1 MSDIVVTGEG
11 RGARGE
17 SDRPSPLAPRP
28 STHILAIE
36 TSCDET
42 AAAVVVDG
50 RRLLSNVVATQIDLH
65 RRFGGVFPEVASR
78 QHVLAIQPVVAQALA
93 EAGFDHAS
101 AMDAIAVTHGPGL
114 AGSLLVG
121 VNMAKGLAFATGKP
135 LLPVNHLEGHIYSNW
150 VEAPGATPA
159 GDEFPVVVL
168 IVSGGHTELILMTG
182 HGAYR
187 RLGGT
192 LDDAAGEAFD
202 KVARLL
208 NLGFPGGPAI
218 QRAAQQGGDASRF
231 ALPRGL
237 RHDERHRFDFSFSG
251 LKTAALNL
259 TKHLAKE
266 GADLTEP
273 QLAGR
278 PGGVVSGRGGGCAG
292 GQDRRRGADGSRG
305 GAGLHLRRRERQRR
319 AAPGGDGALRR
330 VGHPV
335 LDPAL
340 QPVHRQRRHDRRRS
354 VLPLAVCVG
363 AGCGIGCRCLRQP
376 ALANVGHVCNVTWLR
391 NGDLS
396 RWKRDLRNQLLLVSW
411 VTFSMGLG
419 CATVICHVGNV
430 TYGVDCYLCR
440 GSRFQWDLVAQR

>member
-1 MSDIVVTGEG
+1 
-11 RGARGE
+11 
-17 SDRPSPLAPRP
+17 
-28 STHILAIE
+28 
-36 TSCDET
+36 
-42 AAAVVVDG
+42 VVDG

-273 QLAGR
+273 QILADLAASFQAAVVDVLVEKTADAAVTHGAAR
-278 PGGVVSGRGGGCAG
+278 VCICGGVSAN
-292 GQDRRRGADGSRG
+292 A
-305 GAGLHLRRRERQRR
+305 
-319 AAPGGDGALRR
+319 ALRQAATAR
-330 VGHPV
+330 FRCVGHPV

-363 AGCGIGCRCLRQP
+363 AGRGNGCGCLPKP
-376 ALANVGHVCNVTWLR
+376 AGANVGHVFNVTWLR

-396 RWKRDLRNQLLLVSW
+396 R
-411 VTFSMGLG
+411 
-419 CATVICHVGNV
+419 
-430 TYGVDCYLCR
+430 
-440 GSRFQWDLVAQR
+440 

>member
-1 MSDIVVTGEG
+1 
-11 RGARGE
+11 
-17 SDRPSPLAPRP
+17 
-28 STHILAIE
+28 
-36 TSCDET
+36 
-42 AAAVVVDG
+42 
-50 RRLLSNVVATQIDLH
+50 
-65 RRFGGVFPEVASR
+65 
-78 QHVLAIQPVVAQALA
+78 
-93 EAGFDHAS
+93 
-101 AMDAIAVTHGPGL
+101 
-114 AGSLLVG
+114 
-121 VNMAKGLAFATGKP
+121 
-135 LLPVNHLEGHIYSNW
+135 
-150 VEAPGATPA
+150 
-159 GDEFPVVVL
+159 VVVL

-273 QLAGR
+273 QLLADLAASFQAA
-278 PGGVVSGRGGGCAG
+278 VVDVLVDKTA
-292 GQDRRRGADGSRG
+292 DAADGSRR

>member
-1 MSDIVVTGEG
+1 
-11 RGARGE
+11 
-17 SDRPSPLAPRP
+17 
-28 STHILAIE
+28 
-36 TSCDET
+36 
-42 AAAVVVDG
+42 
-50 RRLLSNVVATQIDLH
+50 
-65 RRFGGVFPEVASR
+65 
-78 QHVLAIQPVVAQALA
+78 
-93 EAGFDHAS
+93 
-101 AMDAIAVTHGPGL
+101 MDAIAVTHGPGL

-259 TKHLAKE
+259 TKHLANE

-273 QLAGR
+273 QLLADLAASFQAAVVDVLVDKTAEAATAYGAAR
-278 PGGVVSGRGGGCAG
+278 VCICGGVSANAALREAATARFAALGIPFSIPPFSLCT
-292 GQDRRRGADGSRG
+292 DMIGA
-305 GAGLHLRRRERQRR
+305 
-319 AAPGGDGALRR
+319 AAYYRCMRRR
-330 VGHPV
+330 VGMDADANLPV
-335 LDPAL
+335 QLIN
-340 QPVHRQRRHDRRRS
+340 VQRVTAART
-354 VLPLAVCVG
+354 
-363 AGCGIGCRCLRQP
+363 
-376 ALANVGHVCNVTWLR
+376 VGHVFNGTWLR
-391 NGDLS
+391 NGGWTWTCVVS
-396 RWKRDLRNQLLLVSW
+396 FRRWKRDLPVP
-411 VTFSMGLG
+411 VG
-419 CATVICHVGNV
+419 HVFNG
-430 TYGVDCYLCR
+430 TLR
-440 GSRFQWDLVAQR
+440 K